1 VQAGATFL
9 ERKNRRTKSMVRLR
23 KVSQPANPAT
33 GSFPCKP
40 TVFNLQCV
48 VTPVGLTRNKPAVG

>member
-1 VQAGATFL
+1 
-9 ERKNRRTKSMVRLR
+9 MVRLR

-40 TVFNLQCV
+40 TVFNLQCGL
-48 VTPVGLTRNKPAVG
+48 TPVGLTRNKPAVG